1 MIELI
6 GVPSMEVNKATKPM
20 AIGKQPDRQQR
31 RESHANADQ
40 DHAGDQNPDRE
51 EAVQFE
57 GLLAHKLSP
66 EADLVVAGMSREITS
81 LRAQLKQLTGQE
93 QHYQRRAVKHS
104 FLNVVNRHEFYR
116 EINHVLSHTDG
127 KNAFLTVHDEPGLM
141 LCNLT
146 NGSDIRAKF
155 GRAALDQ
162 ALNFLC
168 TTIVNELRA
177 TDVLGSMGGDDLGI
191 ILLTGGQDVSQQLK
205 VTIVNKLKSNSCTIM
220 INDQHSHSVD
230 VIVKFGYTSMNA
242 ANSPEKLVALAD
254 QDLMANGLS
263 SDQK

>member
-1 MIELI
+1 
-6 GVPSMEVNKATKPM
+6 MEVNKTTKPM

-31 RESHANADQ
+31 RETHDDAAE
-40 DHAGDQNPDRE
+40 DHARDQNPDRA

-81 LRAQLKQLTGQE
+81 LRAQLKQLSGQE

-127 KNAFLTVHDEPGLM
+127 ENTFLTVHDEPGLM
-141 LCNLT
+141 LCNLK
-146 NGSDIRAKF
+146 NGSDIRAKY
-155 GRAALDQ
+155 GRAVMDQ

-168 TTIVNELRA
+168 ATILSELRV
-177 TDVLGSMGGDDLGI
+177 TDVLGSMGGDDFGI
-191 ILLTGGQDVSQQLK
+191 ILLTGGQDVSHQLQ
-205 VTIVNKLKSNSCTIM
+205 IAIANKLKSNRCTIM
-220 INDQHSHSVD
+220 TNDQHSQAVD
-230 VIVKFGYTSMNA
+230 LVVKFGYTSMNA
-242 ANSPEKLVALAD
+242 ANSPEKLVILAD

-263 SDQK
+263 PDQK